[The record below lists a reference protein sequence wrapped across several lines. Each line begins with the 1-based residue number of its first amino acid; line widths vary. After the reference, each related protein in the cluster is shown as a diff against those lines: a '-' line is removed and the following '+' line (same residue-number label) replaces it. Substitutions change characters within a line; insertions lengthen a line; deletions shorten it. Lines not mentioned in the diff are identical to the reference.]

1 MRLADFILHDMEPIL
16 ARWEAFATTRLH
28 AKGMTS
34 LALRDHAKEIL
45 QAIARDMRTEQT
57 RGEQS
62 EKSMGRAPTDP
73 FAPETAA
80 QTHATLRADSAF
92 DIEELASEYRALRAS
107 VMRLWA
113 DHCGDTPLH
122 VDDII
127 RFNEAIDQALAESIE
142 FFDAQVERS
151 RNLLL
156 GMLGHDMRGPLQ
168 AILMTASSLG
178 ALQAGDAVSVAS
190 QRLIR
195 SGERMRSL
203 LDDLVDFNRSNF
215 GLGIAI
221 RPAPAELAKVFG
233 DEVEVQRAAYPGRL
247 IVLAVSGPT
256 DGRWDAPRLQQLLG
270 NLVQNAAKYGSP
282 TSAIRV
288 VVAGDADSVRL
299 DVANDGPEIAVANLD
314 VLFGPLRRGPD
325 AHTRPVDGSLGL
337 GLFIAREI
345 ARAHGGEIGATS
357 ADGETVFSV
366 RLPRAA

>member
-1 MRLADFILHDMEPIL
+1 MRLADFILHDMERIL

-45 QAIARDMRTEQT
+45 LAIARDLQTAQTREEQT
-57 RGEQS
+57 
-62 EKSMGRAPTDP
+62 EKSMGRAPLDP
-73 FAPETAA
+73 TAPETAA
-80 QTHATLRADSAF
+80 QTHATLRADSLF

-113 DHCGDTPLH
+113 DDSGDEPLP

-168 AILMTASSLG
+168 AILLTASSLG
-178 ALQAGDAVSVAS
+178 AMKAGADLSVAS
-190 QRLIR
+190 ARLVR
-195 SGERMRSL
+195 SGERMRAL

-215 GLGIAI
+215 GLGIAV
-221 RPAPAELAKVFG
+221 RPAPAELATVFA
-233 DEVEVQRAAYPGRL
+233 DEVEVQRAAHPGRR
-247 IVLAVSGPT
+247 IELATSGPT
-256 DGRWDAPRLQQLLG
+256 GGTWDAPRLQQLLG
-270 NLVQNAAKYGSP
+270 NLIQNAAKYGSQ
-282 TSAIRV
+282 TSPIRV
-288 VVAGDADSVRL
+288 VVAGDADGVTL
-299 DVANDGPEIAVANLD
+299 DVVNDGPKIAVANLD
-314 VLFGPLRRGPD
+314 ALFSPLRRGPD
-325 AHTRPVDGSLGL
+325 TGTRPADGSLGL

-357 ADGETVFSV
+357 VDGETVFSV

>member
-1 MRLADFILHDMEPIL
+1 MRLADFIEHDMERIL
-16 ARWEAFATTRLH
+16 AQWEAFATTRLH

-45 QAIARDMRTEQT
+45 QAIARDLRTAQT
-57 RGEQS
+57 REEQV
-62 EKSMGRAPTDP
+62 EKSKGLAPNDP
-73 FAPETAA
+73 TAPETAA

-113 DHCGDTPLH
+113 DHCGDEPLP

-168 AILMTASSLG
+168 AILMTAAALG
-178 ALQAGDAVSVAS
+178 TLKAGDAVTTAS
-190 QRLIR
+190 GRLIR
-195 SGERMRSL
+195 SGERMRAL

-215 GLGIAI
+215 GLGIAV
-221 RPAPAELAKVFG
+221 RPVPADLATVFA
-233 DEVEVQRAAYPGRL
+233 DEIEVQRAAYPGRQ
-247 IVLAVSGPT
+247 IELATSGAT
-256 DGRWDAPRLQQLLG
+256 QGHWDVPRVQQLLG

-282 TSAIRV
+282 ASTIRV
-288 VVAGDADSVRL
+288 ALSGDETGVRF
-299 DVANDGPEIAVANLD
+299 DVANDGPAIAMNNLD
-314 VLFGPLRRGPD
+314 ALFSPLRRGAD
-325 AHTRPVDGSLGL
+325 ALTRPADGSLGL

-345 ARAHGGEIGATS
+345 ARAHGGEIDARS

-366 RLPRAA
+366 RLPRAE

>member
-1 MRLADFILHDMEPIL
+1 MRLADFILHDMEAIL

-45 QAIARDMRTEQT
+45 QAIARDLRTAQTREEQT
-57 RGEQS
+57 

-73 FAPETAA
+73 AAPETAA

-113 DHCGDTPLH
+113 DHCGHEPLP

-168 AILMTASSLG
+168 AILMTAS
-178 ALQAGDAVSVAS
+178 ALAAMNAGDAVS
-190 QRLIR
+190 
-195 SGERMRSL
+195 
-203 LDDLVDFNRSNF
+203 
-215 GLGIAI
+215 
-221 RPAPAELAKVFG
+221 
-233 DEVEVQRAAYPGRL
+233 
-247 IVLAVSGPT
+247 
-256 DGRWDAPRLQQLLG
+256 
-270 NLVQNAAKYGSP
+270 
-282 TSAIRV
+282 
-288 VVAGDADSVRL
+288 
-299 DVANDGPEIAVANLD
+299 
-314 VLFGPLRRGPD
+314 
-325 AHTRPVDGSLGL
+325 
-337 GLFIAREI
+337 
-345 ARAHGGEIGATS
+345 
-357 ADGETVFSV
+357 
-366 RLPRAA
+366 